1 MSLEK
6 ISIYVNKK
14 FAMKIDISLSESI
27 QELRSRLEILIPND
41 LKFIKEEKIINK
53 EQEKELIIKDIID
66 KDKSVYL
73 KQDFFDIFLDNKI
86 IKKKVDLFKLETAKT
101 LIHHYK
107 EYFPNKI
114 YIKCEPD
121 IFIEIGN
128 SIDINIQ
135 ISSLLS
141 GNSIQAY
148 SQITQKSIQN
158 NFEVKK
164 YGYMIK
170 ENGNISFVNFNYNKL
185 DIFETLLLDEKYEKY
200 LEQSKYETRKKTTI
214 AEYKKLKQ
222 TKDSTSLKDQ
232 LERLISQDNTNID
245 ALFEYLMILKENKDQ
260 KFKEKLKQYSF
271 LLDIDKLKLLDSNF
285 EGKQYQNYSD
295 EKTNLTKFLEKV
307 IERDYCEDTSVDLIL
322 SEIDFRDSIQNEI
335 LSPFIGDFNKKSY
348 INSPIPISD
357 CKEI

>member
-14 FAMKIDISLSESI
+14 FVMKIDISLSDSI

-135 ISSLLS
+135 INSLLS
-141 GNSIQAY
+141 GNCIQAY
-148 SQITQKSIQN
+148 SQLTKKKIKN

-185 DIFETLLLDEKYEKY
+185 DIFETLLLDEKYEKN
-200 LEQSKYETRKKTTI
+200 LEQSKNKTRKE
-214 AEYKKLKQ
+214 EYKNLNETKNNIPLKV
-222 TKDSTSLKDQ
+222 Q
-232 LERLISQDNTNID
+232 LENIISQDNTNID
-245 ALFEYLMILKENKDQ
+245 ALFEYLMNLKENKDQ
-260 KFKEKLKQYSF
+260 EFKEKLKKYIF
-271 LLDIDKLKLLDSNF
+271 LLDINKIKILDTSF
-285 EGKQYQNYSD
+285 EGELYQNFFD
-295 EKTNLTKFLEKV
+295 EKTNLIKFLEKV
-307 IERDYCEDTSVDLIL
+307 IDEDYS
-322 SEIDFRDSIQNEI
+322 
-335 LSPFIGDFNKKSY
+335 
-348 INSPIPISD
+348 
-357 CKEI
+357 